1 MVNVKRYYGRTA
13 REALRMVKEELG
25 PDAVVL
31 SNRAVDDGVE
41 ILALPA
47 DEVGAVQN
55 AVRRVNAAA
64 APVVAMQPTVEEEAD
79 ADDFHV
85 SLSTRVARAPME
97 ASAGPG
103 LPPGVPHMVSDQ
115 RAQVRPFNPP
125 RVDNWGNPVPSVTRP
140 PVQPEPL
147 FAARRELEAERA
159 RPLDDGYRAI
169 RAAYDDAAEVEPR
182 REFSRELGMD
192 REFGKDRQFG
202 KEIPRDIPREL
213 PQEMRREPGPRRAEA
228 ARDDERLNER
238 QRERA
243 RQVPPAAPR
252 AADDEKVRA
261 LEAANAQLM
270 GELGA
275 IRGMIERQLAG
286 FAWGELTRGAPIRAQ
301 AMSDLLEAGFSAQ
314 LARELVEA
322 VPAEAQGDEARNVL
336 RAQINRRL
344 LTLESEADLIE
355 RGGVYA
361 LVGPTG
367 VGKTTTTAK
376 LAARCVV
383 RHGADKLA
391 LITTD
396 GYRIGAHEQLRIY
409 GRILGVQVHAVRDAS
424 DLRRTLQDL
433 SGKHMVLI
441 DTIGMSQRDKMV
453 ADQAAMLAGAGCVR
467 RLLLL
472 NATARGDTLEDV
484 LHAYEG
490 PDLAGCILSKTDEAA
505 SLGPVLDVLIRHELR
520 AFYVANGQRVPE
532 DLHLPNRAWLVHR
545 ALRELSP
552 ESPFRISAEDAGL
565 LAASRPGNQ
574 AAQRGGLQ

>member
-31 SNRAVDDGVE
+31 SNRAVNDGVE

-47 DEVGAVQN
+47 EEVGAVQS

-64 APVVAMQPTVEEEAD
+64 EPVRSPVSPALAEEDGEAE
-79 ADDFHV
+79 DFHV

-97 ASAGPG
+97 ASGGPG
-103 LPPGVPHMVSDQ
+103 LPAGVPHMVSDQ
-115 RAQVRPFNPP
+115 RAQVRPFIPP
-125 RVDNWGNPVPSVTRP
+125 RVDNWGNPVPSVVRP
-140 PVQPEPL
+140 QVQPEPL

-169 RAAYDDAAEVEPR
+169 RAAYDDGAEIEPR
-182 REFSRELGMD
+182 REPAREM
-192 REFGKDRQFG
+192 
-202 KEIPRDIPREL
+202 PRE
-213 PQEMRREPGPRRAEA
+213 REPLMPREREQPPRRAEP
-228 ARDDERLNER
+228 AREIERPR
-238 QRERA
+238 QSSSEA
-243 RQVPPAAPR
+243 R
-252 AADDEKVRA
+252 AAAEEDKVRA
-261 LEAANAQLM
+261 LETANAHLM

-322 VPAEAQGDEARNVL
+322 VPAEAPHDEARNLL

-344 LTLESEADLIE
+344 LTLESESDLIE

-409 GRILGVQVHAVRDAS
+409 GRILGVQVHAVRDAA

-484 LHAYEG
+484 LRAYEG

-565 LAASRPGNQ
+565 LAASRPGAQ
-574 AAQRGGLQ
+574 AAQRGGRQ